1 MTNRFKTDKPQAY
14 PSVSISLR
22 HPVNNTHDIVDAALA
37 GLEKIYIT
45 GYLFQKVE
53 VMATGLIP
61 ETEVQLDLFS
71 SYNGILNDKLSKIM
85 DDVNKH
91 YGQGTL
97 RIGSEGLKPNWAMK
111 RKYLSDSY
119 TTNWKDILKV
129 K

>member
-1 MTNRFKTDKPQAY
+1 M
-14 PSVSISLR
+14 SISLR